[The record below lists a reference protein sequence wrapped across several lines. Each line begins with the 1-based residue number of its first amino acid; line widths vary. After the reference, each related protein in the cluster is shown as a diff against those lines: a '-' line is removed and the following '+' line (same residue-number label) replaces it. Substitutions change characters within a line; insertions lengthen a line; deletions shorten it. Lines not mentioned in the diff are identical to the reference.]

1 MPVDRLEHGLGR
13 AELVEE
19 HGENALE
26 GHRVEVGAV
35 LLVID
40 ANADDNAKDLVQQV
54 DLGG

>member
-19 HGENALE
+19 HGENALK

-40 ANADDNAKDLVQQV
+40 ANADDNAKDLVQ
-54 DLGG
+54 